1 MPEKRRKPAKRAT
14 AAVKTVERR
23 TSSGYH
29 NITPVLG
36 GAFFSVTQNGPKVLT
51 RLSYRL
57 NLWLEPWFP
66 EQRLFLK
73 SDATT
78 RFVRLRPM
86 TQAVSA
92 GVGIVAVGWIIFTTA
107 ILLMDFVNSGT
118 SRDQVQR
125 QTALYEERLNT
136 LSDDRDLRVA
146 EAAGAQQHF
155 NVALRQVSAMQ
166 ERLLASETRLREL
179 ETGIDVIQNTLRRTI
194 RERDEARG
202 EAAQARVALNTQ
214 AGSSHTDLGR
224 AQEIAATLDIM
235 ADALTDTAKDRD
247 AEAADVVTEQGRTAA
262 VAKQK
267 AQMEARNAVIFGKL
281 EQALT
286 VSVEPLEKMFKAA
299 GLNPDDLIATVK
311 SGYSGQGGP
320 LSPISFATMGL
331 SGSPDQTRANAVLQ
345 GLDNLNMYRIA
356 AFKVP
361 LGLPIK
367 STFRYTSGF
376 GSRDDPINGSTR
388 NHEGQDLAGDYGSS
402 VYSTADGIVTFAGW
416 ESGYGRLIKVTHGFG
431 IETRYGHL
439 SQIEV
444 DVGQKVS
451 RGQKIGDMGNSG
463 RSTGTHLH
471 YEVRL
476 SGTAVNPMTF
486 IRAAQDVF

>member
-1 MPEKRRKPAKRAT
+1 M
-14 AAVKTVERR
+14 
-23 TSSGYH
+23 
-29 NITPVLG
+29 I
-36 GAFFSVTQNGPKVLT
+36 T
-51 RLSYRL
+51 RLAYRM

-66 EQRLFLK
+66 EQRMFLK

-78 RFVRLRPM
+78 RFVRLRPL
-86 TQAVSA
+86 TQAVS
-92 GVGIVAVGWIIFTTA
+92 VAVGVLAVSWALFATS
-107 ILLMDFVNSGT
+107 ILLMDFINSGS

-125 QTALYEERLNT
+125 QTTLFEQRLNA

-146 EAAGAQQHF
+146 EAAGAQQRF
-155 NVALRQVSAMQ
+155 NLALGQVSAMQ

-202 EAAQARVALNTQ
+202 EVAQARVALNQLPGAHTAMGETQ
-214 AGSSHTDLGR
+214 D
-224 AQEIAATLDIM
+224 IAATLDIM
-235 ADALTDTAKDRD
+235 ANALTDTAKDRD
-247 AEAADVVTEQGRTAA
+247 AQEANVATEQARTAA

-267 AQMEARNAVIFGKL
+267 SQLEARNSVIFGKL

-286 VSVEPLEKMFKAA
+286 VSVEPLDKMFKAA
-299 GLNPDDLIATVK
+299 GLNPDDLISAVK

-320 LSPISFATMGL
+320 LSPISFSTMGL
-331 SGSPDQTRANAVLQ
+331 SGSPDETRANAILQ
-345 GLDNLNMYRIA
+345 GLDELNMYRIA

-361 LGLPIK
+361 LGLPLHT
-367 STFRYTSGF
+367 TFRYTSGF
-376 GSRDDPINGSTR
+376 GVRGDPINGSNR
-388 NHEGQDLAGDYGSS
+388 MHEGQDLAGDYGSP
-402 VYSTADGIVTFAGW
+402 VYATADGTVSYAGW
-416 ESGYGRLIKVTHGFG
+416 ESGYGRLIKIQHAFG

-444 DVGQKVS
+444 NVGEKVS
-451 RGQKIGDMGNSG
+451 RGEKIGDMGNSG

-476 SGTAVNPMTF
+476 SGSAVNPMTF
-486 IRAAQDVF
+486 IRAAKDVF